1 MHTLTIERPVPFVMH
16 TGPLTLLLAGCGGTG
31 SHLAQAL
38 ARIAAHTRSRRT
50 DLRII
55 FCDGDTVEEKNVGRQ
70 LFTPRDV
77 GHNKSQA
84 LAARFNALF
93 GLAIEALPEMATV
106 DRLLKIGGQSRRAP
120 NGNGSLG
127 ILIGAVDSATA
138 RKSLHSAL
146 LNQRCWHGWLDC
158 GNHENAGQVLFG
170 TETQPAR
177 LADAVKVG
185 ICTKLPAP
193 SIVAPDLLAATPRR
207 QREDCAAAME
217 DNVQSLMVNQMMA
230 SIASEYLAKL
240 IIHRRL
246 TTFQTIVDLG
256 TLTMR
261 STPVTAGAIRQVV
274 DAYQDHQQRRADAM
288 PHEEKERAA

>member
-1 MHTLTIERPVPFVMH
+1 MHALTIERPVPFVAR
-16 TGPLTLLLAGCGGTG
+16 TGPITLFLAGCGGTG

-38 ARIAAHTRSRRT
+38 ARIAAHTRARRT

-55 FCDGDTVEEKNVGRQ
+55 FCDGDIVEEKNVGRQ

-77 GHNKSQA
+77 GYNKAQA

-106 DRLLKIGGQSRRAP
+106 DRLARIGGKSRRSP

-138 RKSLHSAL
+138 RKTLHSAL
-146 LNQRCWHGWLDC
+146 ANQGCWHGWLDC

-170 TETQPAR
+170 TETRPAY
-177 LADAVKVG
+177 LKDAVKVG
-185 ICTKLPAP
+185 ICAKLPAP
-193 SIVAPDLLAATPRR
+193 SIVAPDLLLAAQRKA
-207 QREDCAAAME
+207 REDCAAAME

-230 SIASEYLAKL
+230 AIASEYLAKL
-240 IIHRRL
+240 VIHRRL
-246 TTFQTIVDLG
+246 TTFQTTVDLG

-261 STPVTAGAIRQVV
+261 STPITAAAIRRVTE
-274 DAYQDHQQRRADAM
+274 DYAQRVAA
-288 PHEEKERAA
+288 EEAAPLEQARAA